1 MSARP
6 ARSGAQRHRAWL
18 LVQRARLFGDHIRSW
33 PEVAPGEVEALLRV
47 ERSA

>member
-1 MSARP
+1 MSPRRRTAAERN
-6 ARSGAQRHRAWL
+6 RAWL

-33 PEVAPGEVEALLRV
+33 PEVEPGEVDALLRV